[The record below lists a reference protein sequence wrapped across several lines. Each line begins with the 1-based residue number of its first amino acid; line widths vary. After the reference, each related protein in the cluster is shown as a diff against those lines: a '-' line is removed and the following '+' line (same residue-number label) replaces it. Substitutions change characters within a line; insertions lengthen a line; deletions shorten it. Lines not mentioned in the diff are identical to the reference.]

1 MIKKLHYLFCLLMLS
16 SLSSYGQLQS
26 PDEFLPHQ
34 LGEQFTPHYM
44 LVDYMQHVADNSPNA
59 QLVQYGMTNEKRP
72 LLLLYISTPENLAQ
86 LDDIR
91 ENNLKR
97 TGMMAGEPDPSL
109 DRALVWI
116 SCSVHGNEASGAESS
131 MPTAYALANPDNP
144 QTQEWL
150 KNTVVVLDPSINP
163 DGYSRYTHWYRR
175 NAHSIPNPDPR
186 SAEHSEPWPG
196 GRVNHYLF
204 DLNRDWAWQTQVESQ
219 ARLKMY
225 HQWMPHIHVDLHEQG
240 YNSPY
245 YFAPAAR
252 PYHKYIT
259 DWQVNFQKEIG
270 QNHAKY
276 FDRNGWLYFTRQV
289 FDLLYPS
296 YGDTWPTFNGAI
308 GMTYEQA
315 GGGSAGRTVLLQ
327 NGDTLTLMDR
337 IMHHHTSSLSTIEVS
352 SVNAQRLIDNF
363 ATFYQN
369 NLNNPQ
375 GEYKTYIIKG
385 SNATDKLKAFCKLMD
400 KNKIQYGKAS
410 NSRTLNAFNYQNGE
424 TERVSVETT
433 DLVISAYQPK
443 AVLVQ
448 TLLDPDTYVEDS
460 LTYDITSWVLPYAY
474 GLEAYAS
481 TDRLS
486 VDVGYDFP
494 AYNGPSDVNNGTYAY
509 LAPWES
515 LNDAQYLS
523 ALLKEGIKVR
533 YATERFRHSNTDYKA
548 GTLVITRADNRKM
561 GDRFHSTVVRLA
573 AEFEQPIT
581 PVNTGMVQEGSD
593 FGSRDMQLIET
604 PKVAV
609 ISGEG
614 TSSNSFGQLWYY
626 FEQDVNYPFHAIEA
640 ENLGSVDLS
649 AYDVLIMPEGF
660 YRLGNGELSKI
671 SSWVSGGGRLIAVGS
686 SVRKLQDKEG
696 FALTR
701 YASES
706 AKNEAKRQS
715 DQEQLDNR
723 FKDYAGSQ
731 RRSVSSYN
739 PGSIV
744 QLDLDETH
752 PLAFGLF
759 EPYFSLKTNSLVYE
773 PLKNAWNIGIVNK
786 DPIITGFMGYK
797 LKEEVKQSVAFA
809 VENKGRGA
817 VIYLVDNPLFRS
829 FWENGKMLFSNALF
843 FAGQ

>member
-1 MIKKLHYLFCLLMLS
+1 MIKKNHYLILVFLLASFS
-16 SLSSYGQLQS
+16 SFGQLQS
-26 PDEFLPHQ
+26 PDEFLPHK

-44 LVDYMQHVADNSPNA
+44 LVDYMQHVADNSPNVR
-59 QLVQYGMTNEKRP
+59 LVQYGLTNEKRP

-86 LDDIR
+86 LDAIR
-91 ENNLKR
+91 ENNLRR
-97 TGMMAGEPDPSL
+97 TGMLPGNPDPAL

-116 SCSVHGNEASGAESS
+116 SCSVHGNEASGSESS
-131 MPTAYALANPDNP
+131 MPTAYALANPQNE

-150 KNTVVVLDPSINP
+150 KNTIVILDPSINP
-163 DGYSRYTHWYRR
+163 DGYSRYTHFYRR
-175 NAHSIPNPDPR
+175 YAHSIANPDPA

-219 ARLKMY
+219 ARLKKY
-225 HQWMPHIHVDLHEQG
+225 HEWMPHIHVDLHEQG

-252 PYHKYIT
+252 PYHEYIT
-259 DWQVNFQKEIG
+259 DWQVDFQKEIG
-270 QNHAKY
+270 QNHAKH

-315 GGGSAGRTVLLQ
+315 GGGRAGRAVLLE

-337 IMHHHTSSLSTIEVS
+337 IMHHHTSSLSTVEVS
-352 SVNAQRLIDNF
+352 SVNAARLIDNF
-363 ATFYQN
+363 GTYYQN
-369 NLNNPQ
+369 NINNPQ

-385 SNATDKLKAFCKLMD
+385 TNAPDKLKAFCKLLD
-400 KNKIQYGKAS
+400 KNQIQYGKINS
-410 NSRTLNAFNYQNGE
+410 SRTLSAYNYQNGQI
-424 TERVSVETT
+424 ERVPVEAN
-433 DLVISAYQPK
+433 DLVISAYQSK
-443 AVLVQ
+443 AVLTQ
-448 TLLDPDTYVEDS
+448 ALMDPNTFVEDS
-460 LTYDITSWVLPYAY
+460 LTYDITSWVIPYAY

-481 TDRLS
+481 KERVT
-486 VDVGYDFP
+486 VNKGYNFP
-494 AYNGPSDVNNGTYAY
+494 AYQGPAALNNRTYAY
-509 LAPWES
+509 LAPWEA
-515 LNDAQYLS
+515 LQDAQFLA
-523 ALLKEGIKVR
+523 ALLKEGIQVR
-533 YATERFRHSNTDYKA
+533 YATEAFKHSNTDYKA
-548 GTLVITRADNRKM
+548 GTLVITRGDNRPM
-561 GDRFHSTVVRLA
+561 GDRFHETVNRLA
-573 AEFEQPIT
+573 AEFEQSIT
-581 PVNTGMVQEGSD
+581 PVNTGLVQEGSD

-609 ISGEG
+609 ISDEG
-614 TSSNSFGQLWYY
+614 TSSNSYGQVWYY
-626 FEQDVNYPFHAIEA
+626 FEQDVSYPFDAIAA

-649 AYDVLIMPEGF
+649 AYNVLIMPEGF
-660 YRLGNGELSKI
+660 YRLNNGTLSKI

-686 SVRKLQDKEG
+686 SVSKLQDKEG

-701 YASES
+701 YASEA
-706 AKNEAKRQS
+706 AKNEAKRRE
-715 DQEQLDNR
+715 DQEALDSRLNS
-723 FKDYAGSQ
+723 YADA
-731 RRSVSSYN
+731 RRTGVSNYN

-752 PLAFGLF
+752 PLAFGLY
-759 EPYFSLKTNSLVYE
+759 EPYFSLKTNSLVFE
-773 PLKNAWNIGIVNK
+773 PLKNAWNVGTVGK
-786 DPIITGFMGYK
+786 EPIITGFMGYQ
-797 LKEEVKQSVAFA
+797 LKQEVKQSVTFA
-809 VENKGRGA
+809 VEDKGRGA